1 MGDLSGE
8 SSGDQVWLVTGAS
21 RGLGM
26 ALTQQLLAG
35 GARVAATARRTG
47 PLAGLQHLN
56 REQLLVTAAD
66 MTSRQLVEAMVGAA
80 LGRFRRIDVLVNNAG
95 SGLFGAIEELSDEEI
110 LGQLDTNVLGP
121 WRFLRAVLPGM
132 RTRRHGTVVN
142 VSSVAGFVAQPG
154 NGAYNASKAAFDGM
168 TEALARE
175 VSRFGVRVLL
185 VQPGPFR
192 TAFLGHSAGPAA
204 RIDAYPDYAEATR
217 GRAGRQASDPAK
229 IAAQIIKAVQ
239 HPDPAFRLVLGS
251 DAWSAM
257 QARLDVISAD
267 LSASYAAA
275 MSTAI
280 EDHNRHTLA
289 PPD

>member
-1 MGDLSGE
+1 L
-8 SSGDQVWLVTGAS
+8 
-21 RGLGM
+21 
-26 ALTQQLLAG
+26 
-35 GARVAATARRTG
+35 
-47 PLAGLQHLN
+47 
-56 REQLLVTAAD
+56 
-66 MTSRQLVEAMVGAA
+66 
-80 LGRFRRIDVLVNNAG
+80 NNAG

-132 RTRRHGTVVN
+132 RARMRGTIVN

-154 NGAYNASKAAFDGM
+154 NGAYNASKAAFDSM

-175 VSRFGVRVLL
+175 VRELGVHVLL

-192 TAFLGHSAGPAA
+192 TTFLGHSAGPAS

-217 GRAGRQASDPAK
+217 SRAGRQASDPAR

-239 HPDPAFRLVLGS
+239 QPDPAFRLVLGS

-257 QARLDVISAD
+257 RAKLDVVSAD
-267 LSASYAAA
+267 LRASYAAA

-280 EDHNRHTLA
+280 EEQPHVLA
-289 PPD
+289 PPDQ

>member
-1 MGDLSGE
+1 MSDLSDE
-8 SSGDQVWLVTGAS
+8 SSGAQVWLVTGAS

-35 GARVAATARRTG
+35 GAQVAATARRTG
-47 PLAGLQHLN
+47 PLAGLQHAN
-56 REQLLVTAAD
+56 PERLLVTAAD
-66 MTSRQLVEAMVGAA
+66 MTSRQSVEAMVGAA
-80 LGRFRRIDVLVNNAG
+80 LERFRRIDVLVNNAG

-110 LGQLDTNVLGP
+110 SGQLDTNVLGP

-132 RTRRHGTVVN
+132 RTRRRGTVVN

-154 NGAYNASKAAFDGM
+154 NGAYNASKAAFEGM

-175 VSRFGVRVLL
+175 VGRFGVRVLL

-192 TAFLGHSAGPAA
+192 TAFLGHSAGPAV
-204 RIDAYPDYAEATR
+204 RIGAYPDYADATR

-229 IAAQIIKAVQ
+229 IAAQIIRAVQ
-239 HPDPAFRLVLGS
+239 RPDPAFRLVLGS
-251 DAWSAM
+251 DAWSAIR
-257 QARLDVISAD
+257 AKLDVISAD
-267 LSASYAAA
+267 LSASYTAA
-275 MSTAI
+275 MSTGI
-280 EDHNRHTLA
+280 EDHDRPTLA